1 MWDFAG
7 QSVYYNTHQFF
18 LTSRAVYILVWNV
31 RLGAEY
37 AGLDFW
43 LSSISCHAP
52 GAPVFIVGTHIDQV
66 STYSLNRE
74 SLKDRFPQ
82 IAGFHFVSSY
92 TGQGINEFAS
102 MLVEVTL
109 QQKYIG
115 ENIPQTWF
123 DFEKTVRALGASE
136 FLIPYSEMVK
146 IANENGLFDEQEI
159 LQGIRFLADLGSIQF
174 FETSGLKDKIVIN
187 PQWIVD
193 VMACLV
199 SVKKTCVNEGRF
211 RHEDVAKIWCDYDS
225 SLHEWMLKLTEEF
238 DLTYR
243 VPDSDMSLVPCLL
256 PDLEP
261 TDYEWPD
268 LQPNSA
274 KVSSFWTLLRIKTSR
289 NILEIINKGLEL
301 TVMCKLCDMEFF

>member
-1 MWDFAG
+1 
-7 QSVYYNTHQFF
+7 
-18 LTSRAVYILVWNV
+18 
-31 RLGAEY
+31 
-37 AGLDFW
+37 
-43 LSSISCHAP
+43 
-52 GAPVFIVGTHIDQV
+52 
-66 STYSLNRE
+66 
-74 SLKDRFPQ
+74 
-82 IAGFHFVSSY
+82 
-92 TGQGINEFAS
+92 
-102 MLVEVTL
+102 
-109 QQKYIG
+109 
-115 ENIPQTWF
+115 
-123 DFEKTVRALGASE
+123 
-136 FLIPYSEMVK
+136 MVK

-211 RHEDVAKIWCDYDS
+211 RHEDVATIWCDYDS

-256 PDLEP
+256 PDVEP